1 MYTHVRTDRTYP
13 PHLYRSAVVLRGD
26 DTRPNSYR
34 GYRLLSN
41 NAKTKDAEEV
51 AIHRIR
57 VHSRG
62 TFRLAICAYVME
74 HGDDIKTMRLHCYLD
89 ALCRTTATGVIAKT
103 VYVTYIYSYLTA
115 RMRRW
120 CLRNAVNVATG
131 AAFSR
136 WDITW
141 HEKFYLSRNDMLCR
155 NRNLMQ
161 ISIYINKIETN
172 IVKSNISSPLLLGY
186 NVLLFAN
193 S

>member
-103 VYVTYIYSYLTA
+103 VYVTYIYILDGTHAEMVSPERGERRDWSRLFS
-115 RMRRW
+115 MRHNMTR
-120 CLRNAVNVATG
+120 
-131 AAFSR
+131 
-136 WDITW
+136 
-141 HEKFYLSRNDMLCR
+141 
-155 NRNLMQ
+155 
-161 ISIYINKIETN
+161 KILPFAERH
-172 IVKSNISSPLLLGY
+172 VVQKS
-186 NVLLFAN
+186 
-193 S
+193 